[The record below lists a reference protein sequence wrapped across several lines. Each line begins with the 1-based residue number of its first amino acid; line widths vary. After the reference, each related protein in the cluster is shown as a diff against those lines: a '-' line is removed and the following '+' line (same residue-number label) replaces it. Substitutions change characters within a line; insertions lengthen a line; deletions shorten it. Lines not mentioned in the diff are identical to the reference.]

1 MVWLKFLLCLA
12 IILFAGTKLARYG
25 DAIAEKSG
33 LGRIWIGLALLAF
46 ITSMPELSTGVSAA
60 ALVKLPD
67 LTIGTIFGS
76 CLFNLTILA
85 LLDVLH
91 RRTPILSGVGWS
103 HMISA
108 GIGILLIL
116 LAAGSILGGEKFS
129 GFILGWVS
137 IPSIIIIILYLVG
150 VRQLFHFERKQQLVQ
165 SQATPLLYS
174 EVPARMVYLKFTLV
188 TVAVIGTGIWL
199 SFVGD
204 EIART
209 YDWSAS
215 FVGSLLLAI
224 TTSMPELVVTV
235 AAVRLGAI
243 DMAVAAILGA
253 NMLDIIGIALADLF
267 YTQGPILF
275 QPRSL
280 VSDVHLTTA
289 MVAVMMN
296 LLVMVGIRFRQKRK
310 AFIIISWY
318 GPLLIGLYIFGAYA
332 LFTSGIDLG

>member
-25 DAIAEKSG
+25 DAIAEKTG

-46 ITSMPELSTGVSAA
+46 ITTMPELSTGVSAA

-67 LTIGTIFGS
+67 LALGTIFGS
-76 CLFNLTILA
+76 LIFNLAILA
-85 LLDVLH
+85 LLDVLY
-91 RRTPILSGVGWS
+91 RRTPILSGVSLS
-103 HMISA
+103 HMLSA
-108 GIGILLIL
+108 GTGILLIL
-116 LAAGSILGGEKFS
+116 LAAGSILAGEKFS
-129 GFILGWVS
+129 GLALGWVGV
-137 IPSIIIIILYLVG
+137 PSIVIIILYLTG
-150 VRQLFHFERKQQLVQ
+150 TRQLFRFERKQQLAQ

-174 EVPARMVYLKFTLV
+174 EVPARVVYLRFTLAAI
-188 TVAVIGTGIWL
+188 AVIGAGIWL

-215 FVGSLLLAI
+215 FVGSLLLAV

-243 DMAVAAILGA
+243 DMAVADILGA
-253 NMLDIIGIALADLF
+253 NMLDIVGIALADLF

-289 MVAVMMN
+289 MVAVMMS
-296 LLVMVGIRFRQKRK
+296 LLVMVGVRFRQKRK
-310 AFIIISWY
+310 AFIVISWY

-332 LFTSGIDLG
+332 LFTSGIGLR